1 MAKAVISTIGHD
13 RPGLVSDI
21 TAIANEHQLNIED
34 SRMTVLGGE
43 FAVLMA
49 LEGPDDVLAR
59 FDEAMQSLCN
69 DDNLAYIFRE
79 TTAPSE
85 RPATRPYRATIVALD
100 HPGIVYAI
108 AQFFSA
114 RSINIRD
121 LHTDTS
127 PAPHTGTPIFNV
139 TLIAE
144 IPSTIRVHELKEDF
158 ETFCATEDLD
168 GALEAS
174 KG

>member
-1 MAKAVISTIGHD
+1 MELD
-13 RPGLVSDI
+13 RFNLIRKRYGKLASWATWSPQDDL
-21 TAIANEHQLNIED
+21 ED
-34 SRMTVLGGE
+34 
-43 FAVLMA
+43 
-49 LEGPDDVLAR
+49 
-59 FDEAMQSLCN
+59 
-69 DDNLAYIFRE
+69 
-79 TTAPSE
+79 
-85 RPATRPYRATIVALD
+85 
-100 HPGIVYAI
+100 
-108 AQFFSA
+108 A
-114 RSINIRD
+114 RSGIRDLSIFDPQNSTNVIRD

>member
-1 MAKAVISTIGHD
+1 
-13 RPGLVSDI
+13 
-21 TAIANEHQLNIED
+21 
-34 SRMTVLGGE
+34 
-43 FAVLMA
+43 
-49 LEGPDDVLAR
+49 
-59 FDEAMQSLCN
+59 
-69 DDNLAYIFRE
+69 
-79 TTAPSE
+79 
-85 RPATRPYRATIVALD
+85 VALD

-158 ETFCATEDLD
+158 ETFCAAEDLD